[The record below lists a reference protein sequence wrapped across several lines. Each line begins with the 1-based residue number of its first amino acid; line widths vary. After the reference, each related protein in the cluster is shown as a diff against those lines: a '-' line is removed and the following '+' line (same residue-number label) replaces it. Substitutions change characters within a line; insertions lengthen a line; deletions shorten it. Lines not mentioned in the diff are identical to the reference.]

1 MFRNLFLIFA
11 VLVFVFVAFISDLM
25 QPAFGLIPTVVL
37 IGLAVVFLVMAI
49 FVFMDG
55 CDFR

>member
-11 VLVFVFVAFISDLM
+11 VLVFVFVAFISDFM
-25 QPAFGLIPTVVL
+25 QPVLGLWPTVVL
-37 IGLAVVFLVMAI
+37 IALAVVFLVMAI

-55 CDFR
+55 CDLC